1 MPKPK
6 LLLYSQDLL
15 SCPHYDVVFN
25 HEFDILATHR
35 EEKFLETVRTEEPD
49 VVVLCSCSS
58 AQRDAESLA
67 RLASVAGP
75 LPTLLCTRDYD
86 PSFIG
91 AAARRG
97 IDRFVQC
104 EMAVD
109 DVRSIIFAA
118 IRSARLRPFL
128 QSCCSDETRSTQL
141 VSKLIDEIVHSFPRR
156 LSAVELSQ
164 RLGISTRR
172 MQMICRDA
180 FGKTYTQIMRKVW
193 VYHALLMMKSTNLD
207 NAEISFQLGY
217 SEESSLARLFRK
229 ELGFSPSEARHRLQ
243 SYSPEALVG

>member
-6 LLLYSQDLL
+6 LLLYSQDLP

-25 HEFDILATHR
+25 HEFDLLATHR
-35 EEKFLETVRTEEPD
+35 EEEFLETVRTEEPD
-49 VVVLCSCSS
+49 VVVLCSCAST
-58 AQRDAESLA
+58 QRDAESLT
-67 RLASVAGP
+67 RLASITGP
-75 LPTLLCTRDYD
+75 LPTLLCTKNYD
-86 PSFIG
+86 PSFIS
-91 AAARRG
+91 AVARRG
-97 IDRFVQC
+97 MNRFVQC

-118 IRSARLRPFL
+118 IRGATLRPFL
-128 QSCCSDETRSTQL
+128 QSCCSDETRSNRL

-156 LSAVELSQ
+156 LSAVEVSQ
-164 RLGISTRR
+164 RMGISTRR
-172 MQMICRDA
+172 MQMICRES
-180 FGKTYTQIMRKVW
+180 FGRTYTQIMRKLW

-229 ELGFSPSEARHRLQ
+229 ELGFPPSDARQRLQ
-243 SYSPEALVG
+243 SHSPESLVS